1 MQLVNT
7 GWLVSLAIATLFV
20 ILYPLALAIIAHR
33 RLHVSWR
40 YFGYGALIFFLFQL
54 ITRVP
59 LVLWIQS
66 KIAPDLKA
74 SATLSIVWIA
84 ILALTAGLTE
94 EIGRYVGYRWLM
106 KREEK
111 TWSKAVMY
119 GLGHGGLES
128 MALVGGLLLLNL
140 INVVTVMILLHTNP
154 NLLPVSQRIAIA
166 HQFATINATP
176 AWAPLL
182 GAWERLWTV
191 PFHIAMSVIVLQVFR
206 RHAIGWLWLAILAHT
221 LLDFI
226 TALLPQLLGSNIGTS
241 LLVEGIVAV
250 AGIIGVWVIWQ
261 LRDRPESTTAAGDA
275 PQDVRPETTV

>member
-1 MQLVNT
+1 MPLVNT
-7 GWLVSLAIATLFV
+7 GWLVSLAVATLFV

-74 SATLSIVWIA
+74 SATLSIIWIA
-84 ILALTAGLTE
+84 ILALTAALTE

-119 GLGHGGLES
+119 GIGHGGLES
-128 MALVGGLLLLNL
+128 MVLVGGSLLLSL
-140 INVVTVMILLHTNP
+140 INVVTVMVLLHSNP
-154 NLLPVSQRIAIA
+154 NILPVSQRIAIA
-166 HQFATINATP
+166 HQFATINAAP
-176 AWAPLL
+176 AWIPLL
-182 GAWERLWTV
+182 GAWERLWIV
-191 PFHIAMSVIVLQVFR
+191 PFHIALSVVVLQVFR
-206 RHAIGWLWLAILAHT
+206 RQAIGWLWLAILAHT

-226 TALLPQLLGSNIGTS
+226 TALMPQVLGNSMGTS
-241 LLVEGIVAV
+241 LLVEGVVAV
-250 AGIIGVWVIWQ
+250 FGIVSIWIIWR
-261 LRDRPESTTAAGDA
+261 LRDHPESTTAAGDM
-275 PQDVRPETTV
+275 PLDVRPETTV